1 LNSSMN
7 QLKADINNDKQM
19 EARKKQSQEI
29 KEALDNPSNSSA
41 KIYKDIIGKKI
52 DGTGEWL
59 KLDPLYASWVVT
71 QQSSTQILY
80 LSGEKGSGKSFLMST
95 IIEDLKRRYK
105 QRSGDLRRTSIAYY
119 YFQKEVKTSQ
129 TAGKEPLSIDT
140 ALKSLACQI
149 TDSDAVYRKELHAS
163 CKSLEELQKTKD
175 LWVKLFVSSYKADAT
190 FYLLLDDVDQ
200 LEKKQSSVLAQLLQ
214 EIQKSSSEGR
224 SLCLRILISGTDK
237 AREGP
242 VLCRAFNHQFGFKE

>member
-1 LNSSMN
+1 MN

-41 KIYKDIIGKKI
+41 KIYKDIIGK
-52 DGTGEWL
+52 